1 LTDLIV
7 TDLNGQSEL
16 LTDYKNLR
24 RKRRVNGEHSLSFL
38 LVETDGNTHSFN
50 LAKEESIIEL
60 DGQEYRI
67 KKAVRKPIGK
77 RIVKQIEAHHVLF
90 DLIDNRIYTKT
101 TGSKTIQQALDFAL
115 AGSGFTY
122 SVIDAFGSA
131 DLGEFGDDNS
141 LALLNVICDT
151 FNAEVDENNRHLT
164 FRTQVGTDAGVQI
177 RRGYN
182 LKTIEESVNSSNL
195 STYIKGY
202 GKENEDGTYAV
213 QAEYT
218 SPNAAVFG
226 IRHADPIQD
235 SKYTSVADLTA
246 RLQKS
251 LIDTPEVSITLT
263 FADLKK
269 AGYPFD
275 TIGKGDVVYV
285 IDEILGI
292 DYPARV
298 LEIEDSPDETDPSG
312 MSITVSN
319 YKKDIRDYVADFEKV
334 RKEFKGIVN
343 ESGKVRYNVLDEAV
357 KIATEALTN
366 SLTELEYPVGQ
377 GIIARDK
384 TNPNKLTV
392 LRSSGFGISKDGGQT
407 FTDAITADGFVLS
420 VGAIGQLKANN
431 IDVDGLI
438 VNTLLSQTGPNS
450 NTVKVFDGVAE
461 FKHPNLENGV
471 VPIIKFADNGYY
483 TGDILVNRQNGNIS
497 LSAPRKGT
505 TGTYGDVY
513 LGYVNSTTSNRVIA
527 WGRLDA
533 AAGLDVAFGGLASDG
548 PINAYYG
555 LNVSGMPLN
564 VTGQTISTDRSVR
577 ATSPDSEME
586 SFIFKANPYTSYF
599 QALSSAGM
607 RVQNFG
613 RSGYL
618 PVYASEFSV
627 QTSFRDLKT
636 DIQPLDSGL
645 DVVNSTSVVNYRVT
659 RDLYIYDEEE
669 NVIGTKPLE
678 EVPLKTGVIIEDTDP
693 RITNGGTSVDL
704 YSMISYAYKGIQEVD
719 DKADTNALD
728 IKSLLNEIN
737 SLKERVSILE
747 ANNGA

>member
-1 LTDLIV
+1 MADLII

-38 LVETDGNTHSFN
+38 LIETERNQHSAN

-67 KKAVRKPIGK
+67 KKALRKVSGK
-77 RIVKQIEAHHVLF
+77 KIVKLIEAHHVLF
-90 DLIDNRIYTKT
+90 DLIDNRVYTKT
-101 TGSKTIQQALDFAL
+101 TGSKTIQQALAFAL
-115 AGSGFTY
+115 EGSGFTY

-151 FNAEVDENNRHLT
+151 YGAEVDENNRHLT
-164 FRTQVGTDAGVQI
+164 FRTQVGVDAGVQI

-213 QAEYT
+213 QADYT

-235 SKYTSVADLTA
+235 SKYTSVVELTA
-246 RLQKS
+246 RLQKA

-275 TIGKGDVVYV
+275 TIGRGDVVYV

-298 LEIEDSPDETDPSG
+298 LEIEDSPDALDPSG
-312 MSITVSN
+312 MAITVSN
-319 YKKDIRDYVADFEKV
+319 YKKDVTDYVSDFEKV
-334 RKEFKGIVN
+334 RKEFRSIVN

-366 SLTELEYPVGQ
+366 SLTELEYPPGQ

-392 LRSSGFGISKDGGQT
+392 LKSSGFGISRDGGQT

-431 IDVDGLI
+431 IDVDGLV
-438 VNTLLSQTGPNS
+438 VNTLVSQTGPNS

-461 FKHPNLENGV
+461 FSHPNLSNGV
-471 VPIIKFADNGYY
+471 VPIITFSDSGYY

-497 LSAPRKGT
+497 LSAPRIGS
-505 TGTYGDVY
+505 GGWGDVY
-513 LGYVNSTTSNRVIA
+513 IGYVDSFTFNDIYLWGPTIASKGITSQNGFLA
-527 WGRLDA
+527 T
-533 AAGLDVAFGGLASDG
+533 GGHIRASAVDG
-548 PINAYYG
+548 EIEG
-555 LNVSGMPLN
+555 
-564 VTGQTISTDRSVR
+564 
-577 ATSPDSEME
+577 
-586 SFIFKANPYTSYF
+586 FIFKANSYTSYF
-599 QALSSAGM
+599 QALSSSGL
-607 RVQNFG
+607 RVQNYS
-613 RSGYL
+613 RSSYL
-618 PVYASEFSV
+618 PVYASEFSIE
-627 QTSFRDLKT
+627 TSFRDLKT
-636 DIQPLDSGL
+636 DIIPLESGL
-645 DVVNSTSVVNYRVT
+645 DVVNSTNVVNYRVI
-659 RDLYIYDEEE
+659 RDLYVYDEED
-669 NVIGTKPLE
+669 NVTGTKPLE
-678 EVPLKTGVIIEDTDP
+678 EVPIKTGVIIEDTDP
-693 RITNGGTSVDL
+693 RITNDGKSVDL
-704 YSMISYAYKGIQEVD
+704 YSMISYGYKGIQEVD
-719 DKADTNALD
+719 SKASKNELD
-728 IKSLLNEIN
+728 IQALLTEIT
-737 SLKERVSILE
+737 SLKERVAILE
-747 ANNGA
+747 GTTSET